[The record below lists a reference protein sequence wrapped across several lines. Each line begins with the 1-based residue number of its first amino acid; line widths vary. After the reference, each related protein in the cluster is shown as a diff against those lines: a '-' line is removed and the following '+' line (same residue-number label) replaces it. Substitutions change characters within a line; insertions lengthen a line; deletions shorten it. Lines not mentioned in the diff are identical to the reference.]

1 MTSIWKYAETT
12 IHGLIGHG
20 ICLYAMQ
27 IVHTSLFMSVSL
39 GEDRNVLS
47 LLLPGKSWAMLQSYI
62 QIDAGAAG
70 SLCHYTPPYAVLLNS
85 LHLNTSQGG
94 WLKVKTGKKNNNN
107 NLKTYFPEN
116 NRRKRDYKSNINSTI
131 TIAKE

>member
-1 MTSIWKYAETT
+1 
-12 IHGLIGHG
+12 
-20 ICLYAMQ
+20 
-27 IVHTSLFMSVSL
+27 
-39 GEDRNVLS
+39 
-47 LLLPGKSWAMLQSYI
+47 MLQSYI

-70 SLCHYTPPYAVLLNS
+70 SLYQYTPPYAVSLNS

-94 WLKVKTGKKNNNN
+94 WLKVKTGKKKKKSN